1 MIRVSGTPYIAW
13 AKQTKA
19 AWNLAVSGAPHAAWA
34 DIGGPPDD
42 MPLTGDNLDGYAPL
56 VDGIAAR
63 YRVDPSQVVTATGC
77 SMANFLVL
85 AALIEPGDEVL
96 IERPTYQP
104 LLFAAQHLQADVRRF
119 DRPAE
124 RDFAIDPDQVAR
136 HLSPRTRA
144 IVLSNL
150 HNPSSQYVDTNVL
163 RAIGDAAERVGA
175 RVIVDEVY
183 LDATDDTTSCVALGP
198 AFIATNSLT
207 KIYGLAA
214 LRCGWAIA
222 DAALAMRIRRVNDLY
237 ENVRPFASDW
247 LATRA
252 FAHLPSLGARTR
264 ALVDANRGVF
274 SDWSRGR
281 DDIAFTMPRWG
292 TTLCMQPTR
301 VDATRLADELRT
313 RYDVSVVPG
322 QFFEAPDH
330 VRIALCTDTTVL
342 REGLAR
348 LGPCLAALS

>member
-1 MIRVSGTPYIAW
+1 MRVSGTPYIAW
-13 AKQTKA
+13 AKQKKA
-19 AWNLAVSGAPHAAWA
+19 TWNLAVSGAPHAAWG
-34 DIGGPPDD
+34 DIGGPPAD
-42 MPLTGDNLDGYAPL
+42 MPFTGDNGDGYAPL
-56 VDGIAAR
+56 VARIAAR
-63 YRVDPSQVVTATGC
+63 YGADPSHVVTATGC

-119 DRPAE
+119 DRPAD
-124 RDFAIDPDQVAR
+124 RHFAIDPEQVVR
-136 HLSPRTRA
+136 SLSPRTRV

-150 HNPSSQYVDTNVL
+150 HNPSSQHVDSNAL

-175 RVIVDEVY
+175 RVLVDEVY

-214 LRCGWAIA
+214 LRCGWILANS
-222 DAALAMRIRRVNDLY
+222 ALATRLRRLNDLY

-247 LATRA
+247 LATKA
-252 FAHLPSLGARTR
+252 FDHLDSLGARTR
-264 ALVDANRGVF
+264 ALVDANRQVF
-274 SDWSRGR
+274 SDWSGQRH
-281 DDIAFTMPRWG
+281 DIALSMPRWG
-292 TTLCMQPTR
+292 TTVCIRPTR
-301 VDATRLADELRT
+301 IDATRFADELHT

-322 QFFEAPDH
+322 HFFEAPDH
-330 VRIALCTDTTVL
+330 VRIALCTDTSVL

-348 LGPCLAALS
+348 ITECLDAS